1 MGKIYM
7 RTKYIKE
14 MKMNIP
20 HSINI
25 ANAMYGFRE
34 ISARWSQILG
44 SEDDDEEPMLEAG
57 IYIINQ
63 SEIKSIETLE

>member
-1 MGKIYM
+1 M

-44 SEDDDEEPMLEAG
+44 SDDDEELMLEVG